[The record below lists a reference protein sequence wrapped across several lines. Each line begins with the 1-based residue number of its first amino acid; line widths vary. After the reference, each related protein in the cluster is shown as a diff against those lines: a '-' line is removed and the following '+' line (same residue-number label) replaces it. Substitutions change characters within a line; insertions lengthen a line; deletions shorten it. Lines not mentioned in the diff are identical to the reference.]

1 MKSIFSNIPQQS
13 VLDLNSGEIKGLSF
27 FYSETLSYRTLNKDF
42 NKFLKKINFENN
54 KFIMEN
60 NENLAT
66 IFYRDYYQLFY
77 TKNQYQKLFELI
89 ESGNKIIIRT
99 GDPYLRRLLVSY
111 INIGYKNIKIDKINL
126 FRLLAFITDFL
137 KILLNIFTVIRHPFF
152 LFKQNKCL
160 VHTSNNFGPKTKYD
174 YRIAPIIKRMDDQ
187 KIPVLF
193 LIRTSHLP
201 HKILK
206 NHFLRNHICLYTD
219 SIINLAFYIGVIKAF
234 IFREEHNKEKLDEII
249 FEKLKFGYTP
259 IIFSINAIKFL
270 FSKLKTNTAFISDNT
285 ERSII
290 ELIAANKLNFDT
302 IGIQNGIELYYYHTQ
317 KFNQGISKTANHI
330 SQKKFGVWSE
340 GWKEY
345 FIKYSK
351 VYKPE
356 NIYVSGFHRN
366 IAKKEKVIIKKTK
379 VKKVLWLCENLTP
392 VKEIIS
398 YVQHLVDSDFDLYIK
413 ARPQQ
418 KDAGDQI
425 ADELIKFFGKDK
437 FTIITN
443 PIENCATDYDVA
455 IGSYTTAILDCGLM
469 GVPVLLIKNK
479 TWEDVFDLQKD
490 ILINKIYC
498 KSGTDLLL
506 KLDNLPIKSI
516 KLFIDKYSPQY
527 SLNGSNWV
535 YNELNKSFL
544 DFKNESN

>member
-1 MKSIFSNIPQQS
+1 MKIPVQS
-13 VLDLNSGEIKGLSF
+13 VLNISSGEVHNLNDY
-27 FYSETLSYRTLNKDF
+27 YSTRLNYKTLNDEFNSFIKKSPLFQNEDF
-42 NKFLKKINFENN
+42 IHQNN
-54 KFIMEN
+54 
-60 NENLAT
+60 NLST

-77 TKNQYQKLFELI
+77 TKKQYNALFNLI
-89 ESGNKIIIRT
+89 ESGNKIIVST
-99 GDPYLRRLLVSY
+99 GDPYLRRILVSY
-111 INIGYKNIKIDKINL
+111 IKNGYKNVKIYKINL
-126 FRLLAFITDFL
+126 FNITTLISDILKLFL
-137 KILLNIFTVIRHPFF
+137 NLITIIRHPFF
-152 LFKQNKCL
+152 LFKKNKCL
-160 VHTSNNFGPKTKYD
+160 VHTSNNFGPNTKYD
-174 YRIAPIIKRMDDQ
+174 YRIASIIK
-187 KIPVLF
+187 KIDENRIPMLF
-193 LIRTSHLP
+193 LIRTTHLP
-201 HKILK
+201 NKILI
-206 NHFLRNHICLYTD
+206 NHFRRDHICLYTD
-219 SIINLAFYIGVIKAF
+219 SIIKLANFYGVFKTYF
-234 IFREEHNKEKLDEII
+234 SKKKKYNFDKII
-249 FEKLKFGYTP
+249 FEKLKHGLQP
-259 IIFSINAIKFL
+259 IICSINTLKFL
-270 FSKLKTNTAFISDNT
+270 LKTLKSNTFFISDNS

-290 ELIAANKLNFDT
+290 ELIAANQLKLNT
-302 IGIQNGIELYYYHTQ
+302 IGIQMGIELYYYHGH
-317 KFNQGISKTANHI
+317 KFTHGLSERANHM
-330 SQKKFGVWSE
+330 SHEKFGVWSE

-351 VYKPE
+351 VFKPK

-366 IAKKEKVIIKKTK
+366 VVKKEKVIIKKTK

-425 ADELIKFFGKDK
+425 ADELIKYFGNDK
-437 FTIITN
+437 FTVITN

-498 KSGTDLLL
+498 KSGIDLLS
-506 KLDNLPIKSI
+506 KLDNLPIESI
-516 KLFIDKYSPQY
+516 RLFIDQYSPQY

-535 YNELNKSFL
+535 YNEVNKSFVN
-544 DFKNESN
+544 FKYKNY